1 MRTFESTPCIYLA
14 IFLSTIFCVQ
24 YNLISRIDDASKL
37 LKDNIIK
44 NPKVEHQQYW
54 ICTRLCWGKN
64 VTEERDAPLQIVLGA
79 SHPLYCAL
87 MRMGTWLEERLS
99 QGHKQQTQFTFGYD
113 GYNDEDSIKNK
124 ASSAMIEVLKDPSF
138 VVVLDGP
145 KGTHSIQKMATQE
158 GRKRGLSL
166 IHI

>member
-14 IFLSTIFCVQ
+14 IFLSTIFCFQ
-24 YNLISRIDDASKL
+24 YNLISCIDNASKL

-44 NPKVEHQQYW
+44 NQKVEHKKYL

-87 MRMGTWLEERLS
+87 MRMGTWLEEWLS
-99 QGHKQQTQFTFGYD
+99 QRHEQQTQFTFGYD

-124 ASSAMIEVLKDPSF
+124 ASSVMIE
-138 VVVLDGP
+138 
-145 KGTHSIQKMATQE
+145 
-158 GRKRGLSL
+158 LSL